1 MCHVPP
7 VSGSRLLVPGA
18 GLCRL
23 AYDLSRLHHH
33 VIALDNS
40 VIMLST
46 AHKLLTLPPSAPPI
60 VFHPYLHDP
69 LTNQASPTARYQPAT
84 IDDFPRIPDSV
95 SGPSF
100 LSGLGRGRGS
110 LSLEYGDLRRFVS
123 PANVGQLDGVV
134 TCFFIDTAANV
145 LDYLGHIHSLLRPGG
160 VWINLGPLQVS
171 EPAVFSVSEPW
182 AHPYST
188 PAYIVRRNWRQLT

>member
-1 MCHVPP
+1 M
-7 VSGSRLLVPGA
+7 PGA

-40 VIMLST
+40 IVMLSA
-46 AHKLLTLPPSAPPI
+46 AHKLLTLPPSAPPM

-84 IDDFPRIPDSV
+84 IENFPRLHNSSP
-95 SGPSF
+95 GPSF
-100 LSGLGRGRGS
+100 LSRLGRGRGS

-123 PANVGQLDGVV
+123 PPHAGQLDGVV

-145 LDYLGHIHSLLRPGG
+145 LDYLGHIHTLLRPGG

-171 EPAVFSVSEPW
+171 KPTVLSVFEP
-182 AHPYST
+182 
-188 PAYIVRRNWRQLT
+188 